1 MGLNIPMWLS
11 IGKRTEKIQSPILI
25 SAQPDHPQVIG
36 GHLVGWQIL
45 PLQARFIT
53 FLSVSALRFRTENEN
68 LITSATSKV
77 L

>member
-36 GHLVGWQIL
+36 GHLAGWQIL

-53 FLSVSALRFRTENEN
+53 LISVSALRFRTEKKN
-68 LITSATSKV
+68 LITSAASM
-77 L
+77 LL